1 MDFKSEERKNYNS
14 AYKGRVTLLV
24 LGWIGIVLALIGG
37 MILTAVVIAAEISGE
52 VHSEFFPFALG
63 LAMVG
68 VIPLLVLGII
78 HCKGLFG
85 AIIQFAAPLAILGWV
100 VLGLAFTFGLA
111 IAGTLG
117 PIFLIIDT
125 VKWFKM
131 EPLV

>member
-1 MDFKSEERKNYNS
+1 MDFKSEERKIYNS
-14 AYKGRVTLLV
+14 TYRGRTILLALSWV
-24 LGWIGIVLALIGG
+24 GIVFATIGV
-37 MILTAVVIAAEISGE
+37 IIFAAICVIAETTGE
-52 VHSEFFPFALG
+52 VHSETFPVILG

-68 VIPLLVLGII
+68 AVPLLILGII